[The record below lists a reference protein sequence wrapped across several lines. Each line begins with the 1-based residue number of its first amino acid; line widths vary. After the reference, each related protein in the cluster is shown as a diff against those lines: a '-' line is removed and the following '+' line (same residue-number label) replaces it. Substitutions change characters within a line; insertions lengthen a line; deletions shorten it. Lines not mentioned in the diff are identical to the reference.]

1 MELGFWIAPV
11 AAVVIVG
18 LCATFAYYTRP
29 RLRRVRKR
37 ERDF

>member
-1 MELGFWIAPV
+1 MELGLWVAPV

-18 LCATFAYYTRP
+18 LRTIVAYYTRP
-29 RLRRVRKR
+29 RRRTARKR